1 MVEGERCGYE
11 TEYYV
16 EVDLLHASDQ
26 ESRISAKSVAG
37 RPGEED
43 GLRKWGV
50 IVADVF
56 AEAAAIAISA
66 HRKNF
71 SFSIGGRRRYPRILV
86 VEKISGGEKNTRNSV
101 YASDLWTATGIAS
114 RIRDR
119 AASPSAPSSVALLS
133 RSVRALSNFSLR
145 ILRFSKVLNLNHDT
159 CRSNVLPIFQ
169 SFYQNRFYVQGSD
182 PRVATCRGKLQNK
195 RSKLN
200 QEINKELRLRAGAEN
215 LFK

>member
-1 MVEGERCGYE
+1 MVDGERCGYE

-26 ESRISAKSVAG
+26 ESRVSAESVAG

-86 VEKISGGEKNTRNSV
+86 VEEISGGEKNTRNSV
-101 YASDLWTATGIAS
+101 YASDLSWTAAGTAP

-119 AASPSAPSSVALLS
+119 AASPSAPSSVAFPS
-133 RSVRALSNFSLR
+133 RSVRALSNFSLA
-145 ILRFSKVLNLNHDT
+145 RFFVS
-159 CRSNVLPIFQ
+159 S
-169 SFYQNRFYVQGSD
+169 
-182 PRVATCRGKLQNK
+182 
-195 RSKLN
+195 
-200 QEINKELRLRAGAEN
+200 
-215 LFK
+215 